1 MMSSSSSQKGEAVEG
16 AREMK
21 RRRRSVEEKRE
32 IAEASLQ
39 PGTSVAE
46 VAQAYG
52 VHPSQVGKWRRL
64 HRSGLLGNA
73 SAPPLLAVRVV
84 DAVEPDETSHASK
97 QKVKQNGSIHIEFAR
112 VRVSIE
118 SGADAATVRAV
129 LESLAG

>member
-1 MMSSSSSQKGEAVEG
+1 MMSGSSSQKGEAVER
-16 AREMK
+16 AREVK

-73 SAPPLLAVRVV
+73 SAPPLLAVRVA
-84 DAVEPDETSHASK
+84 DAVERETSQASK
-97 QKVKQNGSIHIEFAR
+97 QKIKQYGSIHIEFAR